1 MKTAT
6 TRECNTL
13 MNYLSEYTTGAMR
26 KQLMNNR
33 ASHFIVWSIIN
44 GGVYHVNANRK
55 RKRAWMFVNTCSPTL
70 VVPTCIQ

>member
-44 GGVYHVNANRK
+44 GGYLDKSYTTRLTNIIC
-55 RKRAWMFVNTCSPTL
+55 NTDALESL
-70 VVPTCIQ
+70 VKTCLWY

>member
-26 KQLMNNR
+26 KQLMHNR

-44 GGVYHVNANRK
+44 GGYLDKSYATRLTNIICNTNALQFL
-55 RKRAWMFVNTCSPTL
+55 AETCL
-70 VVPTCIQ
+70 WY

>member
-44 GGVYHVNANRK
+44 GGHLDKSYTTRLTNIIC
-55 RKRAWMFVNTCSPTL
+55 NTDALESL
-70 VVPTCIQ
+70 VKTCLWY